1 MLEYFQGVLFLTTNR
16 KQDFDDAF
24 KSRIHVTISYP
35 KLSPE
40 AKSRIWE
47 SLINTNKS
55 VEVDESWTKDIYNAL
70 GQLNLNVSG
79 SPFAAMSPK
88 SQPIFKCI
96 IFYRYWS
103 TDYLSNT

>member
-35 KLSPE
+35 KLSPD

-79 SPFAAMSPK
+79 RPSLAMSPE
-88 SQPIFKCI
+88 S
-96 IFYRYWS
+96 
-103 TDYLSNT
+103 